1 MKARNLSLALFLSI
15 STSLAFGADFSDKQ
29 RCGTTIVTKGWG
41 LQAVIDACGEPLERS
56 SYDQPYFYDDRREG
70 PKQIQIEKVD
80 VLKYEF
86 YETYIT
92 TWLFRDGKLFEMYEK
107 RK

>member
-1 MKARNLSLALFLSI
+1 MKVRNLSLAFFLTMPI
-15 STSLAFGADFSDKQ
+15 SLAFGFDFSESQ
-29 RCGTTIVTKGWG
+29 RCGTTIVTKGWS
-41 LQAVIDACGEPLERS
+41 LQAAIDACGEPLEKV

-70 PKQIQIEKVD
+70 PKQIHTEKVD

-86 YETYIT
+86 DDAHIT
-92 TWLFRDGKLFEMYEK
+92 TWLFRDGKLFEMHEK